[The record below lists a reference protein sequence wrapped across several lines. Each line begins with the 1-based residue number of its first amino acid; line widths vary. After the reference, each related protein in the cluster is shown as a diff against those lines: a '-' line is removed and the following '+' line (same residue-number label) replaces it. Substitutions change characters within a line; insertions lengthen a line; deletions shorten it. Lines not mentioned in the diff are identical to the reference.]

1 MDARGGVARVAA
13 LLTAPNTMWEEVAG
27 APVAARRLFTRL
39 ILPFAIAGALA
50 VTGGTA
56 FLNRDWSQTFGYSTS
71 ARQAAGIGAATLFL
85 LALMPFVLAWVF
97 QRLGGMYG
105 SSRSYQAALN
115 VAAHGTVPIWV
126 AGCLMF
132 FAPMFIV
139 AMAAF
144 GYSCMLYAGGARIVL
159 DVKPID
165 SAEFVG
171 IALLFSSLIMSV
183 IGMLAGAA
191 GMI

>member
-1 MDARGGVARVAA
+1 MDARDGVARVAA
-13 LLTAPNTMWEEVAG
+13 LFTSPHSNWAEIAR
-27 APVAARRLFTRL
+27 APVPAQRLFTGL
-39 ILPFAIAGALA
+39 ILPFAVAGALA
-50 VTGGTA
+50 VTVGTA
-56 FLNRDWSQTFGYSTS
+56 FLNRDWSQTFGYSTT
-71 ARQAAGIGAATLFL
+71 ARQAPAIGAATLVL

-97 QRLGGMYG
+97 QRLAGMYQ
-105 SSRSYQAALN
+105 SSRSYPAALN

-139 AMAAF
+139 GMGAF
-144 GYSCMLYAGGARIVL
+144 GYSCMLYAGGARVVL
-159 DVKPID
+159 GVKPAD
-165 SAEFVG
+165 TAEFVG

-183 IGMLAGAA
+183 AGMLAGAA

>member
-1 MDARGGVARVAA
+1 MDARGGAARLAA
-13 LLTAPNTMWEEVAG
+13 LFASPNPNWEEIAR
-27 APVAARRLFTRL
+27 APLPAHRLFTRL

-56 FLNRDWSQTFGYSTS
+56 FLNRDWSQTFGYSTT
-71 ARQAAGIGAATLFL
+71 ARQAPAIGAATLVL

-97 QRLGGMYG
+97 QRLGSLYK
-105 SSRSYQAALN
+105 SSCSYQAALN

-139 AMAAF
+139 GMGAF

-159 DVKPID
+159 GVKSTD
-165 SAEFVG
+165 TAEFVG

-183 IGMLAGAA
+183 AGMLLGVA

>member
-1 MDARGGVARVAA
+1 MGARGGVARVAT
-13 LLTAPNTMWEEVAG
+13 LLAAPNSIWEEVAR
-27 APVAARRLFTRL
+27 APVPARRLFARL

-50 VTGGTA
+50 VTAGTA
-56 FLNRDWSQTFGYSTS
+56 FLNRDWSQSFGYSTS
-71 ARQAAGIGAATLFL
+71 ARQAPGIGAATLVL

-97 QRLGGMYG
+97 QRLGGMYK
-105 SSRSYQAALN
+105 SSRSFQAALN
-115 VAAHGTVPIWV
+115 VAAYGTVPVWI
-126 AGCLMF
+126 AGGLMF

-139 AMAAF
+139 AMGAF

-159 DVKPID
+159 GVKPID
-165 SAEFVG
+165 AAEFVG
-171 IALLFSSLIMSV
+171 IALLFSSLIMSA